1 MQPDQFLSDRA
12 GKATKT
18 RTSYWAFVPHPLP
31 PEIHYSAEMIAVLA
45 EAERALGE
53 LSGIGRILPNP
64 HMLVAPAV
72 RHEAVLSSRIEGTH
86 AGIEDL
92 FFFEA
97 EPESAADPSDVRE
110 VANYVTALEYGLD
123 RLRSLPLSLRLI
135 REIHERLMRGVRG
148 DAARPG
154 EFRTTQNWIGPP
166 GCTLM
171 EATFVPPP
179 PPEMLEAL
187 DALEKYLHREN
198 DLTPP
203 LVRLA
208 LIHSQFETIHPFA
221 DGNGRVGRLL
231 LILLLVHWG
240 LLPLPLLYLS
250 AFFERHREDYYRSLL
265 NVGTRGDWEG
275 WIVFF
280 LRGVRAQAL
289 GAAATAHRL
298 LETQARYRALL
309 TGKRTPKI
317 TLPLMESLFTHP
329 VVTAPQ
335 VRDRWQVNFRTALAA
350 IEELAR
356 AGILL
361 EVTGQRRNRAWVA
374 REILDIVSAS
384 PAD

>member
-31 PEIHYSAEMIAVLA
+31 PEIHYSVEMIAVLA

-250 AFFERHREDYYRSLL
+250 AFFERHREDYYRGLL

-298 LETQARYRALL
+298 LETQARYRVLL

-335 VRDRWQVNFRTALAA
+335 VRDRWRVNFRTALAA

-356 AGILL
+356 VGILL

-384 PAD
+384 SAD